1 MLLIMRYCSNAQM
14 HYKQCSKLFMSWLFS
29 NNDIIVF
36 DVLWMHYNMLWIYP
50 WIIIPVHMVFIERA
64 AKFGNLEYVYEPF
77 IFTYVKCCF
86 CVDRRS
92 KQQNIRICM
101 ARVYTV
107 QIVAWNMNRGELL
120 LNNKLLHMG

>member
-1 MLLIMRYCSNAQM
+1 MA
-14 HYKQCSKLFMSWLFS
+14 
-29 NNDIIVF
+29 
-36 DVLWMHYNMLWIYP
+36 
-50 WIIIPVHMVFIERA
+50 FIEKA

-77 IFTYVKCCF
+77 IFTYVKCF

-101 ARVYTV
+101 AGVYTV